1 MNGYVKYFNSSCCSF
16 SDALTQKLSPSRTF
30 RYRVCSQ
37 LWWYKFILHSLRSK
51 GLSSDLEP
59 FSMFKKKSEQ
69 YSSQSVHHHLPAACF
84 EDGVNSLIQCP
95 QLSNWT
101 WCFLL
106 QGIIKCIQLW
116 FDCFRNNMSETRPHL
131 CWADF
136 VTFAFQDFGCT
147 QSFASNCVVGY
158 TRTQWLIKASI
169 SPLFMAGVNFF
180 PVREQAI
187 TEANLQLLSLCLQKL
202 SPDAKNLANYYS
214 LFHRFLWS
222 LSFFTPE
229 YGTDNVWKQV
239 LCC

>member
-1 MNGYVKYFNSSCCSF
+1 MPSHKSFLQVEHSGTEFVLNCADTNSSIIHW
-16 SDALTQKLSPSRTF
+16 DQKGFPQIWNHFQCLRKNLSNT
-30 RYRVCSQ
+30 
-37 LWWYKFILHSLRSK
+37 
-51 GLSSDLEP
+51 
-59 FSMFKKKSEQ
+59 
-69 YSSQSVHHHLPAACF
+69 QSVHHHLPAACF

-106 QGIIKCIQLW
+106 QGISKCIQLC
-116 FDCFRNNMSETRPHL
+116 FDCFSNNMSETWPHL

-169 SPLFMAGVNFF
+169 SPLLMAGVNFF
-180 PVREQAI
+180 PAREQAI

-222 LSFFTPE
+222 LSFWLHTW
-229 YGTDNVWKQV
+229 VWNRQCVKTRALLLRSIWYV
-239 LCC
+239 ILPFIFIY